1 MFTRT
6 KVQIKL
12 EIGEDDMTTVM
23 AAIAVIDV
31 ITIHNYRLPTTHNIH
46 MYNTVSV
53 NDTNSL
59 LLYISTIKTYLDQK
73 GPMFN

>member
-12 EIGEDDMTTVM
+12 EIGEDDMTKVM

-31 ITIHNYRLPTTHNIH
+31 ITIHNYRLPTTHNI
-46 MYNTVSV
+46 
-53 NDTNSL
+53 
-59 LLYISTIKTYLDQK
+59 
-73 GPMFN
+73 

>member
-23 AAIAVIDV
+23 AIAVIDV
-31 ITIHNYRLPTTHNIH
+31 ITIHNYRLPTTNNI
-46 MYNTVSV
+46 
-53 NDTNSL
+53 
-59 LLYISTIKTYLDQK
+59 
-73 GPMFN
+73 